1 MLQSNYDRA
10 MRATKYTEFAKC
22 FSQGC
27 NRCSLSEHI
36 GNYPVLYR
44 GNPESK
50 MMLIGEGPGKVER
63 ELGKAFVGPAGNLLD
78 AMFNAIGI
86 STEQDMLLSNVI
98 FCRPVAPESSGK
110 QNYTPKREQ
119 IVRCWPFTRR
129 AIEIVDPD
137 IIIACGLPA
146 ARELLDDH
154 TISMREIEGRW
165 LKNNIFIIRHP
176 ASILHLSIDPE
187 AQKQV
192 KQKVWEYLQHF
203 RDTYL
208 SKGITYNVTKRT
220 RHSNSDIRGRERHT
234 STMGQ

>member
-1 MLQSNYDRA
+1 MIQANYEKT
-10 MRATKYTEFAKC
+10 MRAETYLEFASC
-22 FSQGC
+22 FKDGC

-44 GNPESK
+44 GNPEAK
-50 MMLIGEGPGKVER
+50 IMLIGEGPGKVER
-63 ELGKAFVGPAGNLLD
+63 ELGRAFVGPAGNLLD
-78 AMFNAIGI
+78 AMFDAVKI
-86 STEQDMLLSNVI
+86 STEHDMLLTNCI
-98 FCRPVAPESSGK
+98 YCRPVAPESSGK

-119 IVRCWPFTRR
+119 IVRCWPFTKR
-129 AIEIVDPD
+129 AIAIVNPD

-165 LKNNIFIIRHP
+165 FKNNIFIIRHP

-203 RDTYL
+203 RDTYPM
-208 SKGITYNVTKRT
+208 KGKAENAIKRT
-220 RHSNSDIRGRERHT
+220 GYSNSDIRGRERHT
-234 STMGQ
+234 SIVGQ